1 MGLVDSRKLFL
12 KLCSLKW
19 LIPSRSRVARLT
31 PWGLWQVEIEMG
43 AGLMKWRMVFL
54 NIDKFLDIDK
64 CLDPVCSIQR

>member
-1 MGLVDSRKLFL
+1 MGLIDSRKIFL

-19 LIPSRSRVARLT
+19 LIPSRSRVVRLT

-43 AGLMKWRMVFL
+43 AGLIKWRMVFL
-54 NIDKFLDIDK
+54 NIDKSLGIDK